1 MSLKEFHDA
10 VVARM
15 ASISIPEEL
24 KRNCNQEFRGYLDGQ
39 EGSLYYHWLAAAVA
53 EKKPK
58 VILELGTNR
67 GASAIAMWSTKTESA
82 DLITIDIQDCGTYFP
97 YVMERDW
104 GKFHFIIGDDIEIG
118 TGGGSENGLV
128 YIAELELLVPMIDF
142 LFIDTDHRAD
152 HFRKEWAIYRDWLAD
167 GAIVAVDDINVND
180 MREAWDELPYEKL
193 DITADCHYSGFGVLR
208 FTR

>member
-15 ASISIPEEL
+15 ASITIPEEL

-53 EKKPK
+53 EKQPK

-67 GASAIAMWSTKTESA
+67 GASAIAMWSTKAA
-82 DLITIDIQDCGTYFP
+82 DAWLVTIDIQDCSPYFP
-97 YVMERDW
+97 YQLDE
-104 GKFHFIIGDDIEIG
+104 DDHVFFLIENDLEPEIFEQALSLHDIP
-118 TGGGSENGLV
+118 GSV
-128 YIAELELLVPMIDF
+128 DF
-142 LFIDTDHRAD
+142 LFIDTDHRAE